1 MIEKSV
7 MGALLA
13 CLPDKPDQEFL
24 LAQDPQS
31 NFRFEELDM
40 TSLRMVEVCMHL
52 EQSLGLDI
60 DLEEFEDAETFR
72 DLVAVC
78 KQLLEDQ

>member
-1 MIEKSV
+1 MIEKNV

-13 CLPDKPDQEFL
+13 CLPDKRDQEFL
-24 LAQDPQS
+24 RAQDPQS

-72 DLVAVC
+72 DLVNVC
-78 KQLLEDQ
+78 KQLLEAQ